1 MNFRGDF
8 HMHTYFSYD
17 CLVSPEALVKRCET
31 VNLNC
36 IAVTDH
42 NSIEGAKAVKKIAP
56 FHVIIGAEIKSTE
69 GEITGLFLEEIIPAG
84 LSPIETI
91 KRIKEQNGIVSV
103 PHPFTGGGRSALS
116 KPIAIEILPYVD
128 LIEGFNARTMNSADN
143 MKAKEFAQEHKLPM
157 TAVSDAHTTRELGAT
172 YTEFSG
178 FDGSKESF
186 IAAISD
192 ANRVEVEAGKFVHV
206 YTTLNKQ
213 IHRFKK
219 YS

>member
-1 MNFRGDF
+1 
-8 HMHTYFSYD
+8 
-17 CLVSPEALVKRCET
+17 
-31 VNLNC
+31 
-36 IAVTDH
+36 
-42 NSIEGAKAVKKIAP
+42 
-56 FHVIIGAEIKSTE
+56 
-69 GEITGLFLEEIIPAG
+69 
-84 LSPIETI
+84 
-91 KRIKEQNGIVSV
+91 
-103 PHPFTGGGRSALS
+103 
-116 KPIAIEILPYVD
+116 
-128 LIEGFNARTMNSADN
+128 

-206 YTTLNKQ
+206 YTTLNKL